1 MTFRPAALGSGLKA
15 QGSRLKASV
24 SSPSRR
30 FPASSGTSD
39 IIACMSETPDKR
51 LIGLTTATAV
61 VAANMIG
68 TGVFTSLGFQ
78 LLSLDTGF
86 AILAL
91 WLVGGLAALCGA
103 LSYGELS
110 GALPRSGGE
119 YYLLSRVYHPVVGF
133 LSGWV
138 SVVVGF
144 SAPIA
149 AAAMAMGQYSSR
161 VLVQTGVVAA
171 GSQPLVVTAIALA
184 GVSLVSIVHLFN
196 VKVVSRFQVGFTT
209 LKVSLILLLIV
220 SGFALAQAQPISFL
234 PSRAAID
241 SVFTPAFAVSLV
253 YVMYAYSGWNAAIY
267 VASDVKQPG
276 RFLPLS
282 LVFGTLIVILLYA
295 PLNAVFL
302 YSAPVDQLKGQ
313 LDVGYIAA
321 THIFG
326 GPGGLMMGLLISIGL
341 VSAIS
346 SMVWAGP
353 RVTQVMGED
362 VRILRVLSRKNANGV
377 PHVSLAF
384 QYVLVVALIVTS
396 SFDAIVNYIGF
407 ILSASTFLTVAGVF
421 VLRFTEPGLPR
432 PYRVWG
438 YPITPMIFLAVTGWM
453 MYFVVRQRPMVLL
466 AGAATLAVGLV
477 VYFVNQAVVRSAS
490 PRPAPASPEAPR
502 ASRERASRQ

>member
-1 MTFRPAALGSGLKA
+1 MTVENRD
-15 QGSRLKASV
+15 
-24 SSPSRR
+24 RR
-30 FPASSGTSD
+30 S
-39 IIACMSETPDKR
+39 
-51 LIGLTTATAV
+51 IGLSTATAV

-78 LLSLDTGF
+78 LMSLDTGF

-91 WLVGGLAALCGA
+91 WLVGGIAALCGA

-110 GALPRSGGE
+110 GAMPRSGGE

-149 AAAMAMGQYSSR
+149 AAAMAMGQYLAR
-161 VLVQTGVVAA
+161 VLVETGIIAA
-171 GSQPLVVTAIALA
+171 GSKAFTVTFVAVAGVTA
-184 GVSLVSIVHLFN
+184 VSIVHLFE
-196 VKVVSRFQVGFTT
+196 VKVVSRFQVAFTT
-209 LKVSLILLLIV
+209 LKISLILMLIV
-220 SGFALAQAQPISFL
+220 SGFALAKAQPITFL
-234 PSRAAID
+234 PSGAALD
-241 SVFTPAFAVSLV
+241 SVFTSAFAVSLV

-276 RFLPLS
+276 RYLPLS

-321 THIFG
+321 NHIFG
-326 GPGGLMMGLLISIGL
+326 ATGGVIMGLLISIGL

-377 PHVSLAF
+377 PHVSLAL
-384 QYVLVVALIVTS
+384 QYLLVVGLVVTS
-396 SFDAIVNYIGF
+396 TFDAIVNYIGF
-407 ILSASTFLTVAGVF
+407 ILSLSAFLTVAGVF
-421 VLRFTEPGLPR
+421 VLRATEPNLPR

-438 YPITPMIFLAVTGWM
+438 YPATPLIFLAVTGWM
-453 MYFVVRQRPMVLL
+453 MFFVVKQRPMVLV

-477 VYFVNQAVVRSAS
+477 VYVVNRALA
-490 PRPAPASPEAPR
+490 PAPAPGYEPSN
-502 ASRERASRQ
+502 

>member
-1 MTFRPAALGSGLKA
+1 MTDENRGPRS
-15 QGSRLKASV
+15 
-24 SSPSRR
+24 
-30 FPASSGTSD
+30 
-39 IIACMSETPDKR
+39 
-51 LIGLTTATAV
+51 IGLITAIAV

-78 LLSLDTGF
+78 LLSLETGF

-91 WLVGGLAALCGA
+91 WLVGGIAALCGA

-110 GALPRSGGE
+110 GAMPRSGGE
-119 YYLLSRVYHPVVGF
+119 YYLLSRVYHPIVGF

-149 AAAMAMGQYSSR
+149 AAAMAMGQYLAR
-161 VLVQTGVVAA
+161 VLVGTGVITADSQALTVTVVALT
-171 GSQPLVVTAIALA
+171 GVTA
-184 GVSLVSIVHLFN
+184 VSIVHLFE
-196 VKVVSRFQVGFTT
+196 VKVVSRFQVAFTT

-220 SGFALAQAQPISFL
+220 SGFALATAQPVSFL
-234 PSRAAID
+234 PTRAALG

-253 YVMYAYSGWNAAIY
+253 YVMFAYSGWNAAIY
-267 VASDVKQPG
+267 VAGDVKQPG

-282 LVFGTLIVILLYA
+282 LVFGTLIVILLYV

-302 YSAPVDQLKGQ
+302 YSAPVEQLKGQ

-321 THIFG
+321 NHIFG
-326 GPGGLMMGLLISIGL
+326 STGGVAMGLLISIGL

-353 RVTQVMGED
+353 RVTQAMGED

-384 QYVLVVALIVTS
+384 QYLLVAGLILTS
-396 SFDAIVNYIGF
+396 TFDAIVNYIGF
-407 ILSASTFLTVAGVF
+407 ILSLSAFLTVAGVF
-421 VLRFTEPGLPR
+421 VLRITDPQLPR

-438 YPITPMIFLAVTGWM
+438 YPVTPLVFLAVTGWM
-453 MYFVVRQRPMVLL
+453 MFFVVRQRPMVLV
-466 AGAATLAVGLV
+466 AGAATLAIGLV
-477 VYFVNQAVVRSAS
+477 VYFVNRAQAPVSE
-490 PRPAPASPEAPR
+490 PAPTASTGPVPR
-502 ASRERASRQ
+502 R

>member
-1 MTFRPAALGSGLKA
+1 MVAPARDARA
-15 QGSRLKASV
+15 
-24 SSPSRR
+24 
-30 FPASSGTSD
+30 
-39 IIACMSETPDKR
+39 
-51 LIGLTTATAV
+51 IGLGTATAV

-78 LLSLDTGF
+78 LLSLETGF

-91 WLVGGLAALCGA
+91 WLVGGVAALCGA

-110 GALPRSGGE
+110 GAMPRSGGE
-119 YYLLSRVYHPVVGF
+119 YYLLSRIYHPLAGF

-149 AAAMAMGQYSSR
+149 AAAMAMGQYLTR

-171 GSQPLVVTAIALA
+171 ESQPAAVTAVAIT
-184 GVSLVSIVHLFN
+184 GVTLVSIVHLFD
-196 VKVVSRFQVGFTT
+196 VKVVSRFQVSFTT
-209 LKVSLILLLIV
+209 LKVSLILMLIAA
-220 SGFALAQAQPISFL
+220 GFALAAPQPLGFL
-234 PSRAAID
+234 PTRAAVG
-241 SVFTPAFAVSLV
+241 SVFTPAFAASLV

-302 YSAPVDQLKGQ
+302 YAAPVAELRGQ

-321 THIFG
+321 NHIFG
-326 GPGGLMMGLLISIGL
+326 ATGGLIMGLLISTGL

-362 VRILRVLSRKNANGV
+362 VRLLRPLAAKNANGV
-377 PHVSLAF
+377 PHISLAF
-384 QYVLVVALIVTS
+384 QYLLVVGLIVTS
-396 SFDAIVNYIGF
+396 TFDAIVNYIGF
-407 ILSASTFLTVAGVF
+407 ILSLSAFLTVAGVF
-421 VLRFTEPGLPR
+421 VLRVTEPALPR

-438 YPITPMIFLAVTGWM
+438 YPVTPIVFLAVTGWM
-453 MYFVVRQRPMVLL
+453 MFFVVRQRPMVLV
-466 AGAATLAVGLV
+466 AGALTLAVGFV
-477 VYFVNQAVVRSAS
+477 VYVVNRAL
-490 PRPAPASPEAPR
+490 RPVPAAAPTDSIPPVFR
-502 ASRERASRQ
+502 P

>member
-1 MTFRPAALGSGLKA
+1 MTAENRD
-15 QGSRLKASV
+15 
-24 SSPSRR
+24 RR
-30 FPASSGTSD
+30 S
-39 IIACMSETPDKR
+39 
-51 LIGLTTATAV
+51 IGFSTATAV

-86 AILAL
+86 AIVAL
-91 WLVGGLAALCGA
+91 WLVGGIAALCGA

-110 GALPRSGGE
+110 GAMPRSGGE
-119 YYLLSRVYHPVVGF
+119 YFLLSRVYHPVVGF

-149 AAAMAMGQYSSR
+149 AAAMAMGQYLSR
-161 VLVQTGVVAA
+161 VLVQTGVISPDQR
-171 GSQPLVVTAIALA
+171 GLA
-184 GVSLVSIVHLFN
+184 VSLVALAAVTLISIVHLLN
-196 VKVVSRFQVGFTT
+196 VKVVSRFQVVFTT
-209 LKVSLILLLIV
+209 LKVSLIVALIV
-220 SGFALAQAQPISFL
+220 CGFALAKAQPISFL

-241 SVFTPAFAVSLV
+241 SMLSPAFAVSLI

-267 VASDVKQPG
+267 VASDIKHPG
-276 RFLPLS
+276 RNLPLS

-302 YSAPVDQLKGQ
+302 YSAPVEQLKGQ
-313 LDVGYIAA
+313 LDVGYVAA
-321 THIFG
+321 SHIFG
-326 GPGGLMMGLLISIGL
+326 GTGGLIMGLLISIGL

-362 VRILRVLSRKNANGV
+362 VRVLEWLARKNANGV
-377 PHVSLAF
+377 PYVSLGF
-384 QYVLVVALIVTS
+384 QYLLVVALIVTS

-407 ILSASTFLTVAGVF
+407 ILSLSAFLTVLGVF
-421 VLRFTEPGLPR
+421 VLRVTQPDLPR

-438 YPITPMIFLAVTGWM
+438 YPVTPIVFLLVTGWM
-453 MYFVVRQRPMVLL
+453 MVFVIKARPMVLA
-466 AGAATLAVGLV
+466 AGAVTLLAGLV
-477 VYFVNQAVVRSAS
+477 VYIANQAF
-490 PRPAPASPEAPR
+490 APVTTENEA
-502 ASRERASRQ
+502 

>member
-1 MTFRPAALGSGLKA
+1 MTAENRDHRS
-15 QGSRLKASV
+15 
-24 SSPSRR
+24 
-30 FPASSGTSD
+30 
-39 IIACMSETPDKR
+39 
-51 LIGLTTATAV
+51 IGLNTATAV

-78 LLSLDTGF
+78 LLTLESGF

-110 GALPRSGGE
+110 GAMPRSGGE
-119 YYLLSRVYHPVVGF
+119 YFLLSRVYHPVIGF

-161 VLVQTGVVAA
+161 VLVQTGVITPAQR
-171 GSQPLVVTAIALA
+171 GLT
-184 GVSLVSIVHLFN
+184 VSLVALTAVTLISIVHLLN
-196 VKVVSRFQVGFTT
+196 VKVVSRFQVVFTT
-209 LKVSLILLLIV
+209 LKVSLIVALIV
-220 SGFALAQAQPISFL
+220 CGFALAKAQPVSFL
-234 PSRAAID
+234 PTAASLD
-241 SVFTPAFAVSLV
+241 SILSPAFAVSLV

-267 VASDVKQPG
+267 VAGDIKRPG
-276 RFLPLS
+276 RYLPLS

-302 YSAPVDQLKGQ
+302 YSAPVAELKGQ
-313 LDVGYIAA
+313 LDVGYVAA
-321 THIFG
+321 GYIFG
-326 GPGGLMMGLLISIGL
+326 GTGALIMGLLISIGL

-362 VRILRVLSRKNANGV
+362 VRVLAWLARKNANGV
-377 PHVSLAF
+377 PYLSLGF
-384 QYVLVVALIVTS
+384 QYLLVVALIVTS
-396 SFDAIVNYIGF
+396 TFEAIVNYIGF
-407 ILSASTFLTVAGVF
+407 ILSMSAFLTVLGVF
-421 VLRFTEPGLPR
+421 VLRFTQPDLPR

-438 YPITPMIFLAVTGWM
+438 YPVTPIVFLLVTGWM
-453 MYFVVRQRPMVLL
+453 MFFVIKARPMVLV
-466 AGAATLAVGLV
+466 AGAVTLVVGLL
-477 VYFVNQAVVRSAS
+477 VYWANQAT
-490 PRPAPASPEAPR
+490 APATTGNEA
-502 ASRERASRQ
+502 

>member
-1 MTFRPAALGSGLKA
+1 MTVNN
-15 QGSRLKASV
+15 QG
-24 SSPSRR
+24 RR
-30 FPASSGTSD
+30 S
-39 IIACMSETPDKR
+39 
-51 LIGLTTATAV
+51 IGLNTAIAV

-78 LLSLDTGF
+78 LLSLETGF

-110 GALPRSGGE
+110 GAMPRSGGE
-119 YYLLSRVYHPVVGF
+119 YYLLSRVYHPVIGF

-149 AAAMAMGQYSSR
+149 AAAMAMGQYLSR
-161 VLVQTGVVAA
+161 VLVETGVIAPAARSFTVSAVAVA
-171 GSQPLVVTAIALA
+171 GVTA
-184 GVSLVSIVHLFN
+184 VSIVHLFDI
-196 VKVVSRFQVGFTT
+196 KVVSRFQVAFTT
-209 LKVSLILLLIV
+209 LKVSLILMLIV
-220 SGFALAQAQPISFL
+220 SGFALAQAQPVSFL
-234 PSRAAID
+234 PSRGALD
-241 SVFTPAFAVSLV
+241 SMFTPAFAVSLV

-276 RFLPLS
+276 RYLPLS
-282 LVFGTLIVILLYA
+282 LVLGTLVVILLYA

-302 YSAPVDQLKGQ
+302 YSAPVEQLKGQ
-313 LDVGYIAA
+313 LDVGFIAA
-321 THIFG
+321 SHIFG
-326 GPGGLMMGLLISIGL
+326 STGGVIMGLLISIGL

-377 PHVSLAF
+377 PHLSLAF
-384 QYVLVVALIVTS
+384 QYLLVVGLIVTS
-396 SFDAIVNYIGF
+396 TFDAIVNYIGF
-407 ILSASTFLTVAGVF
+407 ILSLSAFLTVAGVF
-421 VLRFTEPGLPR
+421 VLRFTEPQLPR

-438 YPITPMIFLAVTGWM
+438 YPLTPLVFLAVTGWM
-453 MYFVVRQRPMVLL
+453 MFFVVKQRPMVLV
-466 AGAATLAVGLV
+466 AGAVTLAVGLL
-477 VYFVNQAVVRSAS
+477 VYLVNHALAPAAS
-490 PRPAPASPEAPR
+490 PRYEASN
-502 ASRERASRQ
+502 

>member
-1 MTFRPAALGSGLKA
+1 MSAENRE
-15 QGSRLKASV
+15 
-24 SSPSRR
+24 RR
-30 FPASSGTSD
+30 S
-39 IIACMSETPDKR
+39 
-51 LIGLTTATAV
+51 IGLNTATAV

-78 LLSLDTGF
+78 LLSLETGF

-91 WLVGGLAALCGA
+91 WLVGGIAALCGA

-110 GALPRSGGE
+110 GAMPRSGGE
-119 YYLLSRVYHPVVGF
+119 YYLLSRIYHPVVGF

-149 AAAMAMGQYSSR
+149 AAAMAMGQYLTR
-161 VLVQTGVVAA
+161 VLVETGVVAA
-171 GSQPLVVTAIALA
+171 DSQSLTVTAVAVA
-184 GVSLVSIVHLFN
+184 AVTAVSIVHLFD
-196 VKVVSRFQVGFTT
+196 VKIVSRFQVAFTT
-209 LKVSLILLLIV
+209 LKISLILALIV
-220 SGFALAQAQPISFL
+220 SGFALAQAQPVTFL
-234 PSRAAID
+234 PTRAALD
-241 SVFTPAFAVSLV
+241 SVFTSAFAVSLV

-282 LVFGTLIVILLYA
+282 LLFGTLIVIVLYA

-302 YSAPVDQLKGQ
+302 YSAPIEQLKGQ
-313 LDVGYIAA
+313 LDVGFIAA
-321 THIFG
+321 SHIYGSTG
-326 GPGGLMMGLLISIGL
+326 GVIMGLLISIGL

-362 VRILRVLSRKNANGV
+362 VRILRTLSRKNAVGV

-384 QYVLVVALIVTS
+384 QYLLVVGLIVTS
-396 SFDAIVNYIGF
+396 TFDAIVNYIGF
-407 ILSASTFLTVAGVF
+407 ILSLSAFLTVAGVF
-421 VLRFTEPGLPR
+421 VLRRTDPDLPR

-438 YPITPMIFLAVTGWM
+438 YPVTPMVFLAVTGWM
-453 MYFVVRQRPMVLL
+453 MFFVVRQRPMVLA

-477 VYFVNQAVVRSAS
+477 VYFVNGAFAVSSAS
-490 PRPAPASPEAPR
+490 APTESTAPASRP
-502 ASRERASRQ
+502 

>member
-1 MTFRPAALGSGLKA
+1 MTVEHRE
-15 QGSRLKASV
+15 
-24 SSPSRR
+24 RR
-30 FPASSGTSD
+30 S
-39 IIACMSETPDKR
+39 
-51 LIGLTTATAV
+51 IGLGTATAV

-78 LLSLDTGF
+78 LLSLETGF

-91 WLVGGLAALCGA
+91 WLVGGIAALCGA

-110 GALPRSGGE
+110 GAMPRSGGE

-149 AAAMAMGQYSSR
+149 AAAMAMGQYLSR
-161 VLVQTGVVAA
+161 VLVETGVIAA
-171 GSQPLVVTAIALA
+171 GSQPFTVSAVAVAGVTA
-184 GVSLVSIVHLFN
+184 VSIVHLFDI
-196 VKVVSRFQVGFTT
+196 KVVSRFQVAFTT
-209 LKVSLILLLIV
+209 LKVSLILMLIV
-220 SGFALAQAQPISFL
+220 SGFALATAQPVSFL
-234 PSRAAID
+234 PSRAAFD
-241 SVFTPAFAVSLV
+241 SVLTPAFAVSLV

-276 RFLPLS
+276 RYLPLS
-282 LVFGTLIVILLYA
+282 LVVGTLVVILLYA

-302 YSAPVDQLKGQ
+302 YSAPIEQLKGQ

-321 THIFG
+321 NHIFG
-326 GPGGLMMGLLISIGL
+326 STGGVIMGLLISIGL

-362 VRILRVLSRKNANGV
+362 VRILRILSRKNANGV
-377 PHVSLAF
+377 PHFSLAF
-384 QYVLVVALIVTS
+384 QYLLVVGLIVTS
-396 SFDAIVNYIGF
+396 TFDAIVNYIGF
-407 ILSASTFLTVAGVF
+407 ILSLSAFLTVAGVF
-421 VLRFTEPGLPR
+421 VLRITEPHLPR

-438 YPITPMIFLAVTGWM
+438 YPVTPLVFLAVTGWM
-453 MYFVVRQRPMVLL
+453 MFFVVRQRPMVLL
-466 AGAATLAVGLV
+466 AGAATLAVGLL
-477 VYFVNQAVVRSAS
+477 VYFVNRAFAPVPEPAPTESRAPV
-490 PRPAPASPEAPR
+490 PRP
-502 ASRERASRQ
+502 

>member
-1 MTFRPAALGSGLKA
+1 MVAPNRDERA
-15 QGSRLKASV
+15 
-24 SSPSRR
+24 
-30 FPASSGTSD
+30 
-39 IIACMSETPDKR
+39 
-51 LIGLTTATAV
+51 IGLSTATAV

-78 LLSLDTGF
+78 LLSLETGF

-103 LSYGELS
+103 LCYGELS
-110 GALPRSGGE
+110 GAMPRSGGE
-119 YYLLSRVYHPVVGF
+119 YYLLSRIYHPAVGF

-149 AAAMAMGQYSSR
+149 AAAMAMGVYLTR

-171 GSQPLVVTAIALA
+171 GSQSFAVTVVAIT
-184 GVSLVSIVHLFN
+184 GVTLVSIVHLFD
-196 VKVVSRFQVGFTT
+196 VKIVSRFQVAFTT
-209 LKVSLILLLIV
+209 LKVSLILMLIV
-220 SGFALAQAQPISFL
+220 AGFALAAPQAVSFA
-234 PSRAAID
+234 PTRAAIE
-241 SVFTPAFAVSLV
+241 SVLTPAFAASLV

-267 VASDVKQPG
+267 VASDVKRPG

-282 LVFGTLIVILLYA
+282 LIFGTVLVILLYA

-302 YSAPVDQLKGQ
+302 YAAPISELKGQ

-321 THIFG
+321 NHIFG
-326 GPGGLMMGLLISIGL
+326 GTGGLIMGLLISTGL
-341 VSAIS
+341 ISAIS

-362 VRILRVLSRKNANGV
+362 VRLLRVLSVKNANGV
-377 PHVSLAF
+377 PHLSLGF
-384 QYVLVVALIVTS
+384 QYLLVVGLIITS
-396 SFDAIVNYIGF
+396 TFDAIVNYIGF
-407 ILSASTFLTVAGVF
+407 ILSLSAFMTVAGVF
-421 VLRFTEPGLPR
+421 LLRFREPRLPR

-438 YPITPMIFLAVTGWM
+438 YPVTPLIFLAVTGWM
-453 MYFVVRQRPMVLL
+453 MFFVVRQRPMVLV

-477 VYFVNQAVVRSAS
+477 LYLVNRAFS
-490 PRPAPASPEAPR
+490 PASAAAPT
-502 ASRERASRQ
+502 ASTAPGSRQ

>member
-1 MTFRPAALGSGLKA
+1 MTDENRGPRS
-15 QGSRLKASV
+15 
-24 SSPSRR
+24 
-30 FPASSGTSD
+30 
-39 IIACMSETPDKR
+39 
-51 LIGLTTATAV
+51 IGLITAIAV

-78 LLSLDTGF
+78 LLSLETGF

-91 WLVGGLAALCGA
+91 WLVGGIAALCGA

-110 GALPRSGGE
+110 GAMPRSGGE
-119 YYLLSRVYHPVVGF
+119 YYLLSRVYHPIVGF

-149 AAAMAMGQYSSR
+149 AAAMAMGQYLAR
-161 VLVQTGVVAA
+161 VLVGTGVITADSQALTVTVVALT
-171 GSQPLVVTAIALA
+171 GVTA
-184 GVSLVSIVHLFN
+184 VSIVHLFE
-196 VKVVSRFQVGFTT
+196 VKVVSRFQVAFTT

-220 SGFALAQAQPISFL
+220 SGFALATAQPVSFL
-234 PSRAAID
+234 PTRAALG

-253 YVMYAYSGWNAAIY
+253 YVMFAYSGWNAAIY
-267 VASDVKQPG
+267 VAGDVKQPG

-282 LVFGTLIVILLYA
+282 LVFGTLIVILLYV

-302 YSAPVDQLKGQ
+302 YSAPVEQLKGQ

-321 THIFG
+321 NHIFG
-326 GPGGLMMGLLISIGL
+326 STGGVAMGLLISIGL

-353 RVTQVMGED
+353 RVTQAMGED

-384 QYVLVVALIVTS
+384 QYLLVAGLILTS
-396 SFDAIVNYIGF
+396 TFDAIVNYIGF
-407 ILSASTFLTVAGVF
+407 ILSLSAFLTVAGVF
-421 VLRFTEPGLPR
+421 VLRITDPQLPR

-438 YPITPMIFLAVTGWM
+438 YPVTPLVFLAVTGWM
-453 MYFVVRQRPMVLL
+453 MFFVVRQRPMVLV
-466 AGAATLAVGLV
+466 AGAATLAIGLV
-477 VYFVNQAVVRSAS
+477 VYFVNRAQAPVSE
-490 PRPAPASPEAPR
+490 PAPTASTAPVPR
-502 ASRERASRQ
+502 R

>member
-1 MTFRPAALGSGLKA
+1 MVAPNREQRA
-15 QGSRLKASV
+15 
-24 SSPSRR
+24 
-30 FPASSGTSD
+30 
-39 IIACMSETPDKR
+39 
-51 LIGLTTATAV
+51 IGLSTAIAV

-78 LLSLDTGF
+78 LLSLETGF

-91 WLVGGLAALCGA
+91 WLVGGVAALCGA

-110 GALPRSGGE
+110 GAMPRSGGE
-119 YYLLSRVYHPVVGF
+119 YYLLSRIYHPSIGF

-149 AAAMAMGQYSSR
+149 AAAMAMGVYLTR

-171 GSQPLVVTAIALA
+171 DSQPFVITVVALA
-184 GVSLVSIVHLFN
+184 AVTLVSIVHLFD
-196 VKVVSRFQVGFTT
+196 VKIVSRFQVAFTT
-209 LKVSLILLLIV
+209 LKVSLILMLIV
-220 SGFALAQAQPISFL
+220 AGFALAAPQAVSFA
-234 PSRAAID
+234 PTRAALD
-241 SVFTPAFAVSLV
+241 SVLTPAFAASLV

-282 LVFGTLIVILLYA
+282 LIFGTLLVILLYA

-302 YSAPVDQLKGQ
+302 YAAPVSELRGQ
-313 LDVGYIAA
+313 LDVGFIAA
-321 THIFG
+321 NHIFG
-326 GPGGLMMGLLISIGL
+326 DTGGLIMGLLISTGL

-362 VRILRVLSRKNANGV
+362 VRLLRPLSAKNANGV
-377 PHVSLAF
+377 PYVSLAF
-384 QYVLVVALIVTS
+384 QYLLVVGLIVTS
-396 SFDAIVNYIGF
+396 TFDAIVNYIGF
-407 ILSASTFLTVAGVF
+407 ILSLSAFMTVAGVF
-421 VLRFTEPGLPR
+421 VLRRAEPQLPR

-438 YPITPMIFLAVTGWM
+438 YPVTPLIFLAVTGWM
-453 MYFVVRQRPMVLL
+453 MFFVVRQRPMVLV

-477 VYFVNQAVVRSAS
+477 VYFVNRAFSPASAAA
-490 PRPAPASPEAPR
+490 PTAPTAPAPR
-502 ASRERASRQ
+502 R

>member
-1 MTFRPAALGSGLKA
+1 MTAENRD
-15 QGSRLKASV
+15 
-24 SSPSRR
+24 RR
-30 FPASSGTSD
+30 S
-39 IIACMSETPDKR
+39 
-51 LIGLTTATAV
+51 IGLSTATAV

-91 WLVGGLAALCGA
+91 WLVGGVAALCGA

-110 GALPRSGGE
+110 GAMPRSGGE

-149 AAAMAMGQYSSR
+149 AAAMAMGQYLTR
-161 VLVQTGVVAA
+161 ALVETGIIAA
-171 GSQPLVVTAIALA
+171 GSQALTVTFVAIAGVTA
-184 GVSLVSIVHLFN
+184 VSIVHLLE
-196 VKVVSRFQVGFTT
+196 VKVVSRFQVAFTT
-209 LKVSLILLLIV
+209 LKVSLILMLIV
-220 SGFALAQAQPISFL
+220 SGFALAKAQPISFM
-234 PSRAAID
+234 PSGTALG
-241 SVFTPAFAVSLV
+241 SVFTSGFAVSLV

-267 VASDVKQPG
+267 VASDVQQPG
-276 RFLPLS
+276 RYLPLS

-302 YSAPVDQLKGQ
+302 YSAPVEQLKGQ
-313 LDVGYIAA
+313 VDVGYIAA
-321 THIFG
+321 SHIFG
-326 GPGGLMMGLLISIGL
+326 GTGGVIMGLLISVGL

-377 PHVSLAF
+377 PHVSLAL
-384 QYVLVVALIVTS
+384 QYVLVVGLVVTS
-396 SFDAIVNYIGF
+396 TFDAIVNYIGF
-407 ILSASTFLTVAGVF
+407 ILSLSAFLTVAGVF
-421 VLRFTEPGLPR
+421 VLRVTEPQLPR

-438 YPITPMIFLAVTGWM
+438 YPVTPLIFLAVTGWM
-453 MYFVVRQRPMVLL
+453 MFFVVKQRPMVLV
-466 AGAATLAVGLV
+466 AGAATLAIGLV
-477 VYFVNQAVVRSAS
+477 VYFVNHALTPAAS
-490 PRPAPASPEAPR
+490 PGYEPSN
-502 ASRERASRQ
+502 